1 VFFDEIHLLRNYS
14 TALHKACLQIKSR
27 RNFGLTGTAIQ
38 NCLMDLWALFN
49 IVNPRLLGDQRDN
62 FKEYYINPVL
72 QMRKVRVVD
81 SAKRKGMNRLHELQE
96 KVRCFMLRRT
106 KSEQLANVR
115 DCIVVLT
122 HSLTHYNNK
131 NENKTGTSEEA
142 RDHHVLQVNTSS
154 SQNLR

>member
-1 VFFDEIHLLRNYS
+1 
-14 TALHKACLQIKSR
+14 
-27 RNFGLTGTAIQ
+27 
-38 NCLMDLWALFN
+38 MDLWALFN

>member
-122 HSLTHYNNK
+122 HSLTHSNNK

>member
-1 VFFDEIHLLRNYS
+1 MFFDEIHLLRNYS